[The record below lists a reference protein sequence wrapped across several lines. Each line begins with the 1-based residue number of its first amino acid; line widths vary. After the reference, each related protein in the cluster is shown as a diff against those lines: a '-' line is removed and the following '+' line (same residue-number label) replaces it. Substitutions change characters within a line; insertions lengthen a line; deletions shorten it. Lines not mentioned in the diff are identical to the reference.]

1 MLILNPLE
9 ASERSVLVGYAVAVL
24 TVAAALAALLLMQTR
39 WQASAPVSLLLAA
52 VIVTT
57 WLAGTKPGALA
68 TALAIL
74 AFTYYYVGLTGLSG
88 NAPIQAIRLL
98 SFTTLACYVV
108 WITATERGA
117 AESLRRAHDGLQRT
131 NEALRLENMERRR
144 TEEQLRLSEAKFR
157 ALTESASAAIFIRHG
172 DRISYANPAASAIT
186 GYSFEELRAMS
197 FSDTGHPDFQNLLRA
212 RALARQK
219 GELVPVRYELKI
231 VTKAG
236 EERWLGFTEG
246 VFEFQGTPAVVSIA
260 FDITERQRAEEALR
274 KSERLLREAEELGHT
289 GSWEHDLV
297 SGRIVN
303 TPENHRLFFGD
314 DDSKGARLEDYV
326 DAVHPDDRAY
336 LTARREKLLA
346 EGGPRDIEFRVI
358 WPDGS
363 VHVLFGLATI
373 VRDRS
378 GQPVRAYGTN
388 IDITERKRAEEA
400 VRDSRQLL
408 DLVLA
413 TLPVGVAVTDRAG
426 DIVLANEASKRI
438 WGKAMIVSG
447 RERWAQSIGF
457 WHDTGERIAP
467 TEWASVRALT
477 GGQTSLN
484 ELIDI
489 DTYNGERKTIQN
501 STAPIRNVEGQ
512 IVGAVIVNQDVTER
526 TRAEEALHESANRLQ
541 HLSRRLLAV
550 QEEERRHLSRELHDE
565 FGQLLA
571 SITLHLHAA
580 RRVAGEAAH
589 AALDE
594 CMALLHHA
602 GEQVRTLALE
612 LRPRMLE
619 TAGLDATLRWLAEQH
634 QQRTGIATE
643 VVGQLND
650 VPSER
655 SIACFRV
662 AQEALTNVAR
672 HARAQRVWIELDQSD
687 GRLGLTIRDDGVGFD
702 VARAFEQAGSR
713 GNLGLSGMRERV
725 EILGGNLE
733 VDSGAGRG
741 TRIRISLP
749 NAPLVSDSAE
759 RAA

>member
-1 MLILNPLE
+1 
-9 ASERSVLVGYAVAVL
+9 
-24 TVAAALAALLLMQTR
+24 
-39 WQASAPVSLLLAA
+39 
-52 VIVTT
+52 
-57 WLAGTKPGALA
+57 
-68 TALAIL
+68 
-74 AFTYYYVGLTGLSG
+74 
-88 NAPIQAIRLL
+88 APIQAIRLL

-131 NEALRLENMERRR
+131 NEALRRENMERRR

-186 GYSFEELRAMS
+186 GYSFEELKAMS

-212 RALARQK
+212 RALAREK

-346 EGGPRDIEFRVI
+346 EGGPRDI
-358 WPDGS
+358 
-363 VHVLFGLATI
+363 
-373 VRDRS
+373 
-378 GQPVRAYGTN
+378 
-388 IDITERKRAEEA
+388 
-400 VRDSRQLL
+400 
-408 DLVLA
+408 
-413 TLPVGVAVTDRAG
+413 
-426 DIVLANEASKRI
+426 VLANEASQRI

-477 GGQTSLN
+477 EGQTSLN

-501 STAPIRNVEGQ
+501 STAPI
-512 IVGAVIVNQDVTER
+512 
-526 TRAEEALHESANRLQ
+526 
-541 HLSRRLLAV
+541 
-550 QEEERRHLSRELHDE
+550 
-565 FGQLLA
+565 
-571 SITLHLHAA
+571 
-580 RRVAGEAAH
+580 
-589 AALDE
+589 
-594 CMALLHHA
+594 
-602 GEQVRTLALE
+602 
-612 LRPRMLE
+612 
-619 TAGLDATLRWLAEQH
+619 
-634 QQRTGIATE
+634 
-643 VVGQLND
+643 
-650 VPSER
+650 
-655 SIACFRV
+655 
-662 AQEALTNVAR
+662 
-672 HARAQRVWIELDQSD
+672 
-687 GRLGLTIRDDGVGFD
+687 
-702 VARAFEQAGSR
+702 
-713 GNLGLSGMRERV
+713 
-725 EILGGNLE
+725 
-733 VDSGAGRG
+733 
-741 TRIRISLP
+741 
-749 NAPLVSDSAE
+749 
-759 RAA
+759 